1 MGLAGSKLEDQ
12 ILELRLAE
20 KQLGRA
26 AKKCQK
32 NIQVEKRK
40 CKEALEKGNHDGA
53 RIFAENAI
61 RNEKQSLAYFRLQSR
76 VDAVVSKLEAH
87 HKMQTTTNSIRDITV
102 SLDKALQSMNIEKI
116 SQVMDKFESQFE
128 DIDLRAQYVDGAIS
142 QTTALATPSDQ
153 VDALLQKVADENGLE
168 LADTLD
174 GLIPINQL
182 SGEKQKQLQRP
193 DDLEAR
199 FAALSSQK

>member
-1 MGLAGSKLEDQ
+1 MNYVCA
-12 ILELRLAE
+12 RL
-20 KQLGRA
+20 
-26 AKKCQK
+26 
-32 NIQVEKRK
+32 
-40 CKEALEKGNHDGA
+40 H
-53 RIFAENAI
+53 
-61 RNEKQSLAYFRLQSR
+61 SR

-102 SLDKALQSMNIEKI
+102 SLEKALASMNIEQI

-153 VDALLQKVADENGLE
+153 VDALLQRVADENGLE
-168 LADTLD
+168 LADTLE
-174 GLIPINQL
+174 GLIPVNQL
-182 SGEKQKQLQRP
+182 GEKQKQSQRP

>member
-1 MGLAGSKLEDQ
+1 M
-12 ILELRLAE
+12 
-20 KQLGRA
+20 
-26 AKKCQK
+26 
-32 NIQVEKRK
+32 
-40 CKEALEKGNHDGA
+40 
-53 RIFAENAI
+53 
-61 RNEKQSLAYFRLQSR
+61 
-76 VDAVVSKLEAH
+76 DAVVSKLEAH

-102 SLDKALQSMNIEKI
+102 SLNKALASMNIEQI
-116 SQVMDKFESQFE
+116 SQVMEKFENQFE

-174 GLIPINQL
+174 GLIPVDQL
-182 SGEKQKQLQRP
+182 HGDKQKQYQRP

>member
-1 MGLAGSKLEDQ
+1 MGLGGSKLEDQ

-20 KQLGRA
+20 KQLSRA

-61 RNEKQSLAYFRLQSR
+61 RNEKQSLAYFRLHSR

-102 SLDKALQSMNIEKI
+102 SLEKALASMNIEQI

-153 VDALLQKVADENGLE
+153 VDALLQRVADENGLE
-168 LADTLD
+168 LADTLE
-174 GLIPINQL
+174 GLIPVNQL
-182 SGEKQKQLQRP
+182 GEKQKQSQRP